1 MWITEMMGIKSTVT
15 TTKECF
21 WYEFRQNNSG
31 GHFDIDDDVAPRVLI
46 QAATPSEANA
56 RAEQVGIYF
65 DGCRVGMDCDCCG
78 DRWDKA
84 WDALEDFTVYS
95 WKETG
100 AGGRNTVTYDSVFDY
115 AQAVADEGWGGKEK
129 PEVIV
134 YFADGAKIRFYNSK
148 EK

>member
-1 MWITEMMGIKSTVT
+1 MLGIKSTVT
-15 TTKECF
+15 IPKECF

-31 GHFDIDDDVAPRVLI
+31 GRYDINEDVSVRVLI
-46 QAATPSEANA
+46 QAATPAEANA

-65 DGCRVGMDCDCCG
+65 DGCHSNLDCDCCG

-95 WKETG
+95 WMG
-100 AGGRNTVTYDSVFDY
+100 IGRPDTVTYDSVFDY
-115 AQAVADEGWGGKEK
+115 AQAVADEGWGDNKK

-148 EK
+148 K